1 MPRFKV
7 VIEVEYDDRLDAEK
21 LAQGLD
27 RKVDR
32 AIDMGEM
39 LDVKVDNQIYACEQ
53 YSMEVSRVLCAD
65 CGRSDASLA
74 AHKSGV
80 TLCEAC
86 YEKASETAPPRYD
99 ELRSL
104 EEEFERAGGRGV
116 ELAERID
123 ELRRELGEVSQE
135 PTVER
140 PQEVIVCYDNETW
153 DTHVIRAVSGQ
164 AAVDL
169 VYDQIHNGEWSRN
182 PAPVH
187 VGIHREDLEEE
198 EDEDEDE

>member
-7 VIEVEYDDRLDAEK
+7 VIEVEYDNCLDAEK
-21 LAQGLD
+21 LQQALNL
-27 RKVDR
+27 KVDH
-32 AIDMGEM
+32 AIDFFEM
-39 LDVKVDNQIYACEQ
+39 LDVKVEQEGPLYACKR
-53 YSMEVSRVLCAD
+53 YS
-65 CGRSDASLA
+65 
-74 AHKSGV
+74 K
-80 TLCEAC
+80 
-86 YEKASETAPPRYD
+86 
-99 ELRSL
+99 
-104 EEEFERAGGRGV
+104 
-116 ELAERID
+116 
-123 ELRRELGEVSQE
+123 EVSQE